1 MNCCGPPPPPPPL
14 QPQTIVLS
22 CREVPRPPP
31 LQPERST
38 FCFDLSGVQYKTRA
52 ELSDMRRQW
61 DTFERIE
68 NYNSAILKQ
77 LSLAIPGPAVQ
88 RDGSI
93 FLRPVDYEEK
103 TDYTKGQLAH
113 IARYPDVSDFLTPYA
128 NRVIPYSNSTIS
140 SIFTNFSSTYTSTV
154 SSLTSTYTSSYTST
168 YISSILS
175 LVENQP
181 LNIILGPPTQILPKS
196 SDYSEILEN
205 RKAKNLFIGVSTFT
219 AKYPKT
225 PYKFGSNDEYLLYK
239 KYRDTIG

>member
-1 MNCCGPPPPPPPL
+1 MSCRGPPQLPPL

-22 CREVPRPPP
+22 CREVPRPRPP
-31 LQPERST
+31 TPTRST
-38 FCFDLSGVQYKTRA
+38 FCFDLSGVQYKSRA

-61 DTFERIE
+61 ETFERIE

-77 LSLAIPGPAVQ
+77 LSLTIPGPAIQ
-88 RDGSI
+88 RDGSV

-103 TDYTKGQLAH
+103 SDYTKGQLAH
-113 IARYPDVSDFLTPYA
+113 IARYPDISDFLVPYA

-140 SIFTNFSSTYTSTV
+140 SIFTNFESTYTSTV

-168 YISSILS
+168 YMSSIMS
-175 LVENQP
+175 MVENLP
-181 LNIILGPPTQILPKS
+181 LNIIYGPPTQILPKS

-205 RKAKNLFIGVSTFT
+205 RKAKNLYIGVSTFVN
-219 AKYPKT
+219 KYPKT
-225 PYKFGSNDEYLLYK
+225 PYKFSSNDEYLLYK